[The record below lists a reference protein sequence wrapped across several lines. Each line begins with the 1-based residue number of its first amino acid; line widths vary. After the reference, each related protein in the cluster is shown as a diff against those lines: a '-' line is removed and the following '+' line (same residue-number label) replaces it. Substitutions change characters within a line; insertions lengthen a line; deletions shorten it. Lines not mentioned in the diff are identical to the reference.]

1 MRKKIRSFLRR
12 VVAAALAAVT
22 LWAVVVTADAAS
34 PDEAARSIE
43 ENGAW
48 AVRFLRW
55 ELADFSHADT
65 LSALTVLALGEAP
78 LLLSQRDAVALAQAQ
93 EKKTQTVQVQAEEQ
107 EGSILVEPEASA
119 PPVREEPLTVRDNG
133 VSARTLR
140 PADDGEYTVTGGV
153 YIKNSTA
160 YTLSASLFEEPF
172 DAQLIPDGPQVLI
185 IHTHATEAYTM
196 PAGEEYEQSDA
207 FRTTDVRYNMVRV
220 GDEIASG
227 LAARG
232 ISVLHDRTLYD
243 YPAYNGAYSRSAESI
258 KRYLAEYPTIR
269 FVLDVHRDAIED
281 TQGNTYK
288 AVCGEDA
295 NLAQLEFV
303 MGSDGGGAS
312 HENWRENLKLAA
324 AVQQTAVEKLP
335 TLMRPIIL
343 RAARYNQQLSTGSLL
358 VEVGAAGNSLEE
370 ALLSAQVFAECFADT
385 VQKG

>member
-1 MRKKIRSFLRR
+1 MKKKLFFLLRR
-12 VVAAALAAVT
+12 AAAAALAAAT
-22 LWAVVVTADAAS
+22 LWTVVVTADAAS
-34 PDEAARSIE
+34 PDEAAAAISTH
-43 ENGAW
+43 GTW

-55 ELADFSHADT
+55 ELADFSHSDT
-65 LSALTVLALGEAP
+65 LSVLTVLALGEAP

-93 EKKTQTVQVQAEEQ
+93 SNPQTVQPQSEEQ
-107 EGSILVEPEASA
+107 EGSILVEPDLSH
-119 PPVREEPLTVRDNG
+119 PPEREEPLTVRDNG

-140 PADDGEYTVTGGV
+140 PASDGEYIVADGV

-160 YTLSASLFEEPF
+160 YTLSESLFDEPF
-172 DAQLIPDGPQVLI
+172 DAQLTAGGPQVLI
-185 IHTHATEAYTM
+185 VHTHATEAYTM
-196 PAGEEYEQSDA
+196 PEGEEYEASDA

-220 GDEIASG
+220 GDEIADT

-243 YPAYNGAYSRSAESI
+243 YPAYNGAYTRSAESI
-258 KRYLAEYPTIR
+258 KRYLAEYPSIC

-281 TQGNTYK
+281 TEGNIYK

-303 MGSDGGGAS
+303 MGSDGGGAP

-324 AVQQTAVEKLP
+324 AVQNTAAAQYP

-370 ALLSAQVFAECFADT
+370 ALLSAKVFAQCFADT
-385 VQKG
+385 VQGAC